1 MFVFNVIM
9 HPNMAADM
17 TSYKEGPVEALEMVY
32 QLTDN
37 DSNGALG
44 WTLSYI

>member
-17 TSYKEGPVEALEMVY
+17 TSYKEGTVEALEMVY

-37 DSNGALG
+37 DSNGALV
-44 WTLSYI
+44 

>member
-37 DSNGALG
+37 DSNGAL
-44 WTLSYI
+44 W

>member
-1 MFVFNVIM
+1 M
-9 HPNMAADM
+9 HPNMVADM

-44 WTLSYI
+44 